1 MLFGIVVVVIAIAV
15 AIVFATS
22 RGRVLR
28 DSGTAKVPAHADG
41 AVATS
46 GTGNTDPSGA
56 SDDRPVTT
64 HLFRSIAKREN
75 PMVVAIT
82 TQARV
87 NAMRPTDSSDPD
99 DFFRRFFGGAEP
111 RSQIRRALGSG
122 FLISRDGEILT
133 NNHVVAG
140 AQEIRVGLL
149 GQASRTFKADVV
161 GRDPLTDTALIKLE
175 NPPSTLPVAT
185 LGDSSALAPGD
196 WVMAIGNP
204 FELGHTVTVGVIS
217 YSGRPFATTEGRFQN
232 MLQTDASINPGNS
245 GGPLIDT
252 SGNVVGINSAIL
264 AGEGS
269 GGNIG
274 IGFAVPIDTVKEL
287 LPQLRQGRV
296 HRGEL
301 GVQIL
306 SAPITDEEA
315 KSLGVPSSE
324 GAIVSRVA
332 PQSPAADAGLRAG
345 DVIVEFNG
353 QPIKDSSQLTAL
365 VVGTSA
371 GTKVPITY
379 YRNGQRQTTTAIID
393 DLRLEDDG
401 GRADNSS
408 SDHAAVSGF
417 GLTLGNMTPDV
428 ARQLQIPP
436 STQGALVEDVEP
448 FTPAASSGLR
458 PGDVIVQVNRNP
470 VQSAQDATRIFRQVK
485 PGDSAFLLLNRQGA
499 QVFVSVRRE

>member
-1 MLFGIVVVVIAIAV
+1 MLLGIVVVVILIAV

-22 RGRVLR
+22 RRRVLHGA
-28 DSGTAKVPAHADG
+28 GTAQVPTTTAG

-46 GTGNTDPSGA
+46 GTRAGDTSGED
-56 SDDRPVTT
+56 DDRPVTT
-64 HLFRSIAKREN
+64 HLFRAIAKREN

-87 NAMRPTDSSDPD
+87 NAVQPTDSSGPD
-99 DFFRRFFGGAEP
+99 DFFRRFFGDAEP
-111 RSQIRRALGSG
+111 RDQIRRALGSG
-122 FLISRDGEILT
+122 FLISREGEILT

-149 GQASRTFKADVV
+149 GQDARTFKADVV

-175 NPPSTLPVAT
+175 NAPATLPVAT
-185 LGDSSALAPGD
+185 LGNSSALAPGD

-264 AGEGS
+264 AGEGT

-306 SAPITDEEA
+306 SAPLAEDEA
-315 KSLGVPSSE
+315 KSLGLPNPE
-324 GAIVSRVA
+324 GAIISRVA
-332 PQSPAADAGLRAG
+332 PHSPAADAGLRAG
-345 DVIVEFNG
+345 DVIVQFNG
-353 QPIKDSSQLTAL
+353 QRIKDSAQLTGL
-365 VVGTSA
+365 VVGTSS

-379 YRNGQRQTTTAIID
+379 YRNGQPQTTTATID
-393 DLRLEDDG
+393 ELRLEDDD
-401 GRADNSS
+401 GRADNGP
-408 SDHAAVSGF
+408 SDHAAVTGF
-417 GLTLGNMTPDV
+417 GLTLGNITPDL
-428 ARQLQIPP
+428 ARQLQLPA
-436 STQGALVEDVEP
+436 STQGALVENVEP

-458 PGDVIVQVNRNP
+458 PGDVIVQANRNP
-470 VQSAQDATRIFRQVK
+470 VQSAQDASRLLRQVK
-485 PGDSAFLLLNRQGA
+485 PGESAFLLLNRQGV
-499 QVFVSVRRE
+499 QVFVNVRKE